1 MRPSNTVVAI
11 HQQLLQVSYST
22 AMSACREAEFLVLL
36 WGSARNK
43 TELEAVCRHWLLP
56 KVNIQD
62 SPEVGKWPIVL
73 DLLHAMEA
81 DSWLHTADFG
91 FDQFEDLGLEF
102 GTTGSRNVMLPS
114 VG

>member
-1 MRPSNTVVAI
+1 
-11 HQQLLQVSYST
+11 
-22 AMSACREAEFLVLL
+22 MSACREAEFLVLL

-43 TELEAVCRHWLLP
+43 TELEAVCRPGLLP
-56 KVNIQD
+56 KVNTQD

-91 FDQFEDLGLEF
+91 FDQSVLMRGRALDSSCAEIINQCSEF
-102 GTTGSRNVMLPS
+102 SANLINVPPHTRL
-114 VG
+114 